1 MRARAAWI
9 GLAAVLLSS
18 SGVGQ
23 NLTFAHDI
31 APIIFNHCATCHRP
45 GEAGPFP
52 LLTYE
57 DVKRRANQI
66 VTVTRD
72 RYMPPWLPQA
82 GYGDFADANR
92 LTAAQIKTIAD
103 WVAQGAVEGLAS
115 EIPKPPPFTGGWQ
128 LGPPDMIVEAKQAFT
143 LPASGTNVYWNFIVT
158 PPVAKTRYVRAI
170 EIRPGDKRIVHHAN
184 VVIDRSHWAREQEK
198 TPGAGFPGMELTVR
212 RSVFDP
218 DDGHFL
224 FWKPGGA
231 AYVEPDGLAWQLNPG
246 DDLVLNTHLRPSGKP
261 ELVRPSIGLYF
272 TDKPQTKF
280 PMLVQLEHDGAL
292 DIPAGVRD
300 FAVSDDFRLP
310 MDVDVLAVYPHTHYL
325 GRLLEG
331 YATLPDGTRK
341 WLIRIPDWDQNWQTV
356 YRYKEPVF
364 LPKGTLISM
373 RFHFD
378 NSAANVRNPNQP
390 PQRVQAGNRATDEMG
405 HLWLQVLPRG
415 GDHRLELNEA
425 LMRHRLEKYPS
436 DYRAHMSLAEI
447 LLARMNAGAAVPMA
461 EAAVNAEPQ
470 RADARNLFGSALQ
483 AVGRVPE
490 AIEQYRRALA
500 LQPGL
505 VNARFNLA
513 NALVR
518 AGKLEE
524 AIDQYHRVLAAYPK
538 DTLAGDRLAGA
549 LRTSARQL
557 TSQDKTEAAEAR
569 YRELIER
576 APQDAATRVEF
587 GDVLLRRGK
596 RQEAVAQY
604 QKALAIDPQNEA
616 ARARRDMRVTPP
628 TVPGAARDTE
638 LRRLARDPCFRS

>member
-1 MRARAAWI
+1 MRARGAFTVLAFVFLSANCAA
-9 GLAAVLLSS
+9 
-18 SGVGQ
+18 Q
-23 NLTFAHDI
+23 NLTFAHDV
-31 APIIFNHCATCHRP
+31 APIIFKHCSTCHRP
-45 GEAGPFP
+45 DEAGPFP
-52 LLTYE
+52 LLTFE
-57 DVKRRANQI
+57 DVKRHASQI

-82 GYGDFADANR
+82 GYGDFADANQ
-92 LTAAQIKTIAD
+92 LTAGQIKTIAD
-103 WVAQGAVEGLAS
+103 WVSQGAVEGPAS
-115 EIPKPPPFTGGWQ
+115 EVPDPPTFTAGWQ
-128 LGPPDMIVEAKQAFT
+128 LGPPDMIVEAKQGFT

-158 PPVAKTRYVRAI
+158 PPVGKTRYVRAM

-246 DDLVLNTHLRPSGKP
+246 DDLVLNTHLRPSGKT

-272 TDKPQTKF
+272 TDKPQTRF
-280 PMLVQLEHDGAL
+280 PLLVQLEHDGAL
-292 DIPAGVRD
+292 NIPAGVRD
-300 FAVSDDFRLP
+300 FPVSDDFRLP
-310 MDVDVLAVYPHTHYL
+310 IDVDVLAVYPHAHYL
-325 GRLLEG
+325 GHLLEG
-331 YATLPDGTRK
+331 YATLPNGSRK
-341 WLIRIPDWDQNWQTV
+341 WLVRITDWDQNWQTV
-356 YRYKEPVF
+356 YRYRAPVF
-364 LPKGTLISM
+364 LPKDTVISM
-373 RFHFD
+373 RFHYD

-390 PQRVQAGNRATDEMG
+390 PLRVQAGNRATDEMG

-415 GDHRLELNEA
+415 GDRRLELNEA

-436 DYRAHMSLAEI
+436 DFRAHMTLGEI
-447 LLARMNAGAAVPMA
+447 LLARMNAGSAVPMA
-461 EAAVNAEPQ
+461 EAAVSAEPQ
-470 RADARNLFGSALQ
+470 RSDAHNLLGSALQ

-500 LQPGL
+500 LQPDL

-518 AGKLEE
+518 SGKMEE
-524 AIDQYHRVLAAYPK
+524 AIDEYHRVLAAFPK
-538 DTLAGDRLAGA
+538 DKLAGDRLAVA
-549 LRTSARQL
+549 LLTSARQL
-557 TSQDKTEAAEAR
+557 SKQDKTEAAEAR

-576 APQDAATRVEF
+576 APNDAPSRVEF

-596 RQEAVAQY
+596 RKEAIAQY
-604 QKALAIDPQNEA
+604 QKALSLDPQNEA
-616 ARARRDMRVTPP
+616 ARDRRDMR
-628 TVPGAARDTE
+628 
-638 LRRLARDPCFRS
+638 